1 MQMRSKSLAIVA
13 AGAGL
18 TLVLT
23 ACGGNSTSSGSSSGG
38 SGSSSAAAGASSGAT
53 VGVILPD
60 TKSSARWE
68 SQDRPLLEK
77 ALTAAGLKPL
87 IQNAEGDTT
96 KFSSI
101 ADQMITQGAKV
112 ILMANLSSES
122 GAAVQKKA
130 AEAGVVTIDYDRLT
144 LGGSAGYYVSF
155 DNTKVGELQGQGLVD
170 CLGSKSPAAII
181 QIDGSPTDNNATLF
195 KNGALKVLQPKYDSK
210 AYTLVGD
217 QAIQDWDNQ
226 LGGKTFEQLLTANGG
241 KVDGVLAANDGL
253 AGAIITVLQK
263 NGLNGTVPVTGQD
276 ATPAGLQAIL
286 RGDQCMTV
294 YKDVQKEAAAA
305 ADLAIALAN
314 GDTAKADA
322 KATGSTDDKTGNR
335 TVKSVL
341 LDPQSITKANVKDV
355 IAGGSVTKA
364 DICTGDVAALCT
376 AAGIS

>member
-1 MQMRSKSLAIVA
+1 MRSKSLALVA

-23 ACGGNSTSSGSSSGG
+23 ACGGNSTSSGSTSTSAG
-38 SGSSSAAAGASSGAT
+38 SGSSVSAGGSSGAK

-68 SQDRPLLEK
+68 SQDRPLLQK
-77 ALTAAGLKPL
+77 ALTAAGLTPI

-155 DNTKVGELQGQGLVD
+155 DNTKVGQLQGQGLVD
-170 CLGSKSPAAII
+170 CLGAKAPAAII
-181 QIDGSPTDNNATLF
+181 QINGSPTDNNATLF
-195 KNGALKVLQPKYDSK
+195 KNGALTVLKAKYDSG
-210 AYTLVGD
+210 AYKLAGD

-305 ADLAIALAN
+305 AALAIALAN

-322 KATGSTDDKTGNR
+322 KATASVKDDTGKR
-335 TVKSVL
+335 SVKSVL
-341 LDPQSITKANVKDV
+341 LDPQTITKANVKDV
-355 IAGGSVTKA
+355 IAGGSVTA
-364 DICTGDVAALCT
+364 AAICTGDVAALCKK
-376 AAGIS
+376 ADIS

>member
-1 MQMRSKSLAIVA
+1 MRSKSVALVA

-18 TLVLT
+18 TLVLA
-23 ACGGNSTSSGSSSGG
+23 ACGGNSASTGSSASPTG
-38 SGSSSAAAGASSGAT
+38 SAAAGGGSAAGAT

-68 SQDRPLLEK
+68 SQDRPLLQK
-77 ALTAAGLKPL
+77 ALTAAGLTPI

-112 ILMANLSSES
+112 IMMANLSSES

-144 LGGSAGYYVSF
+144 LGGSAKYYVSF
-155 DNTKVGELQGQGLVD
+155 DNTKVGELQGQGLLD
-170 CLGSKSPAAII
+170 CLGSKTGAQII
-181 QIDGSPTDNNATLF
+181 QINGSPTDNNATLF
-195 KNGALKVLQPKYDSK
+195 KNGAVKVLQPKYDSG
-210 AYTLVGD
+210 AYKLVGD
-217 QAIQDWDNQ
+217 QAIQGWDNQ

-263 NGLNGTVPVTGQD
+263 NSLNGKVAVTGQD
-276 ATPAGLQAIL
+276 ATAAGLQSIL
-286 RGDQCMTV
+286 RGDQCMSV

-305 ADLAIALAN
+305 AELAIDLAS
-314 GDTAKADA
+314 GDNAKADA
-322 KATGSTDDKTGNR
+322 LATAKSADPTGNR
-335 TVKSVL
+335 QVSSVL
-341 LDPQSITKANVKDV
+341 LTPQTITKANVRDV
-355 IAGGSVTKA
+355 LAGGSVTKA
-364 DICTGDVAALCT
+364 ELCTGDVAALCT

>member
-1 MQMRSKSLAIVA
+1 MRSKSVALVA

-18 TLVLT
+18 TLVLA
-23 ACGGNSTSSGSSSGG
+23 ACGGNSASTGSSASPTG
-38 SGSSSAAAGASSGAT
+38 SAAAGSGSAAGAT

-68 SQDRPLLEK
+68 SQDRPLLQK
-77 ALTAAGLKPL
+77 ALTAAGLTPI

-112 ILMANLSSES
+112 IMMANLSSES

-144 LGGSAGYYVSF
+144 LGGSAKYYVSF
-155 DNTKVGELQGQGLVD
+155 DNTKVGELQGQGLLD
-170 CLGSKSPAAII
+170 CLGSKTGAQII
-181 QIDGSPTDNNATLF
+181 QINGSPTDNNATLF
-195 KNGALKVLQPKYDSK
+195 KNGAVKVLQSKYDSG
-210 AYTLVGD
+210 AYKLVGD
-217 QAIQDWDNQ
+217 QAIQGWDNQ

-263 NGLNGTVPVTGQD
+263 NSLNGKVAVTGQD
-276 ATPAGLQAIL
+276 ATAAGLQSIL
-286 RGDQCMTV
+286 RGDQCMSV

-305 ADLAIALAN
+305 AELAIDLAS

-322 KATGSTDDKTGNR
+322 LATAKSADPTGNR
-335 TVKSVL
+335 QVSSVL
-341 LDPQSITKANVKDV
+341 LTPQTITKANVRDV
-355 IAGGSVTKA
+355 LAGGSITKA
-364 DICTGDVAALCT
+364 DLCTGDVAALCT

>member
-1 MQMRSKSLAIVA
+1 MRSKSVALVA

-18 TLVLT
+18 TLVLA
-23 ACGGNSTSSGSSSGG
+23 ACGGNSASTGSSASPTG
-38 SGSSSAAAGASSGAT
+38 SAAAGSGSAAGAT

-68 SQDRPLLEK
+68 SQDRPLLQK
-77 ALTAAGLKPL
+77 ALTAAGLTPI

-112 ILMANLSSES
+112 IMMANLSSES

-144 LGGSAGYYVSF
+144 LGGSAKYYVSF
-155 DNTKVGELQGQGLVD
+155 DNTKVGELQGQGLLD
-170 CLGSKSPAAII
+170 CLGSKTGAQII
-181 QIDGSPTDNNATLF
+181 QINGSPTDNNATLF
-195 KNGALKVLQPKYDSK
+195 KNGAVKVLQPKYDSG
-210 AYTLVGD
+210 AYKLVGD
-217 QAIQDWDNQ
+217 QAIQGWDNQ

-263 NGLNGTVPVTGQD
+263 NSLNGKVAVTGQD
-276 ATPAGLQAIL
+276 ATAAGLQSIL
-286 RGDQCMTV
+286 RGDQCMSV

-305 ADLAIALAN
+305 AELAIDLAN

-322 KATGSTDDKTGNR
+322 LATAKSADPTGNR
-335 TVKSVL
+335 QVSSVL
-341 LDPQSITKANVKDV
+341 LTPQTITKANVRDV
-355 IAGGSVTKA
+355 LAGGSVTKA
-364 DICTGDVAALCT
+364 ELCTGDVAALCT

>member
-1 MQMRSKSLAIVA
+1 MRSKSVALVA

-18 TLVLT
+18 TLVLA
-23 ACGGNSTSSGSSSGG
+23 ACGGNSASTGSSASPTG
-38 SGSSSAAAGASSGAT
+38 SAAAGGGRAAGAT

-68 SQDRPLLEK
+68 SQDRPLLQK
-77 ALTAAGLKPL
+77 ALTAAGLTPI

-112 ILMANLSSES
+112 IMMANLSSES

-144 LGGSAGYYVSF
+144 LGGSAKYYVSF
-155 DNTKVGELQGQGLVD
+155 DNTKVGELQGQGLLD
-170 CLGSKSPAAII
+170 CLGSKTGAQII
-181 QIDGSPTDNNATLF
+181 QINGSPTDNNATLF
-195 KNGALKVLQPKYDSK
+195 KNGAVKVLQPKYDSG
-210 AYTLVGD
+210 AYKLVGD
-217 QAIQDWDNQ
+217 QAIQGWDNQ

-263 NGLNGTVPVTGQD
+263 NSLNGKVAVTGQD
-276 ATPAGLQAIL
+276 ATAAGLQSIL
-286 RGDQCMTV
+286 RGDQCMSV

-305 ADLAIALAN
+305 AELAIDLAS
-314 GDTAKADA
+314 GDNAKADA
-322 KATGSTDDKTGNR
+322 LATAKSADPTGNR
-335 TVKSVL
+335 QVSSVL
-341 LDPQSITKANVKDV
+341 LTPQAITKANVRDV
-355 IAGGSVTKA
+355 LAGGSVTKA
-364 DICTGDVAALCT
+364 ELCTGDVAALCT

>member
-1 MQMRSKSLAIVA
+1 MRSKSVALVA

-18 TLVLT
+18 TLVLA
-23 ACGGNSTSSGSSSGG
+23 ACGGNSASTGSSASPTG
-38 SGSSSAAAGASSGAT
+38 SAAAGSGSAAGAT

-68 SQDRPLLEK
+68 SQDRPLLQK
-77 ALTAAGLKPL
+77 ALTAAGLTPI

-112 ILMANLSSES
+112 IMMANLSSES

-144 LGGSAGYYVSF
+144 LGGSAKYYVSF
-155 DNTKVGELQGQGLVD
+155 DNTKVGELQGQGLLD
-170 CLGSKSPAAII
+170 CLGSKTGAQII
-181 QIDGSPTDNNATLF
+181 QINGSPTDNNATLF
-195 KNGALKVLQPKYDSK
+195 KNGAVKVLQPKYDSG
-210 AYTLVGD
+210 AYKLVGD
-217 QAIQDWDNQ
+217 QAIQGWDNQ

-263 NGLNGTVPVTGQD
+263 NSLNGKVAVTGQD
-276 ATPAGLQAIL
+276 ATAAGLQSIL
-286 RGDQCMTV
+286 RGDQCMSV

-305 ADLAIALAN
+305 AELAIDLAS

-322 KATGSTDDKTGNR
+322 LATAKSADPTGNR
-335 TVKSVL
+335 QVSSVL
-341 LDPQSITKANVKDV
+341 LTPQTITKANVRDV
-355 IAGGSVTKA
+355 LAGGSVTKA
-364 DICTGDVAALCT
+364 DLCTGDVAALCT

>member
-1 MQMRSKSLAIVA
+1 MRSKSVALVA

-18 TLVLT
+18 TLVLA
-23 ACGGNSTSSGSSSGG
+23 ACGGNSASTGSSASPTG
-38 SGSSSAAAGASSGAT
+38 SAAAGGGSAAGAT

-68 SQDRPLLEK
+68 SQDRPLLQK
-77 ALTAAGLKPL
+77 ALTAAGLTPI

-112 ILMANLSSES
+112 IMMANLSSES

-144 LGGSAGYYVSF
+144 LGGSAKYYVSF
-155 DNTKVGELQGQGLVD
+155 DNTKVGELQGQGLLD
-170 CLGSKSPAAII
+170 CLGSKTGAQII
-181 QIDGSPTDNNATLF
+181 QINGSPTDNNATLF
-195 KNGALKVLQPKYDSK
+195 KNGAVKVLQPKYDSG
-210 AYTLVGD
+210 AYKLVGD
-217 QAIQDWDNQ
+217 QAIQGWDNQ

-263 NGLNGTVPVTGQD
+263 NSLNGKVAVTGQD
-276 ATPAGLQAIL
+276 ATAAGLQSIL
-286 RGDQCMTV
+286 RGDQCMSV

-305 ADLAIALAN
+305 AELAIDLAS

-322 KATGSTDDKTGNR
+322 LATAKSADPTGNR
-335 TVKSVL
+335 QVSSVL
-341 LDPQSITKANVKDV
+341 LTPQTITKANVRDV
-355 IAGGSVTKA
+355 LAGGSITKA
-364 DICTGDVAALCT
+364 DLCTGDVAALCT

>member
-1 MQMRSKSLAIVA
+1 MRSKSVALVA

-18 TLVLT
+18 TLVLA
-23 ACGGNSTSSGSSSGG
+23 ACGGNSASTGSSANPTG
-38 SGSSSAAAGASSGAT
+38 SAAAGSGSAAGAT

-68 SQDRPLLEK
+68 SQDRPLLQK
-77 ALTAAGLKPL
+77 ALTAAGLTPI

-112 ILMANLSSES
+112 IMMANLSSES

-144 LGGSAGYYVSF
+144 LGGSAKYYVSF
-155 DNTKVGELQGQGLVD
+155 DNTKVGELQGQGLLD
-170 CLGSKSPAAII
+170 CLGSKTGAQII
-181 QIDGSPTDNNATLF
+181 QINGSPTDNNATLF
-195 KNGALKVLQPKYDSK
+195 KNGAVKVLQPKYDSG
-210 AYTLVGD
+210 AYKLVGD
-217 QAIQDWDNQ
+217 QAIQGWDNQ

-263 NGLNGTVPVTGQD
+263 NSLNGKVAVTGQD
-276 ATPAGLQAIL
+276 ATAAGLQSIL
-286 RGDQCMTV
+286 RGDQCMSV

-305 ADLAIALAN
+305 AELAIDLAS

-322 KATGSTDDKTGNR
+322 LATAKSADPTGNR
-335 TVKSVL
+335 QVSSVL
-341 LDPQSITKANVKDV
+341 LTPQTITKANVRDV
-355 IAGGSVTKA
+355 LAGGSVTKA
-364 DICTGDVAALCT
+364 DLCTGDVAALCT

>member
-1 MQMRSKSLAIVA
+1 MRSKSVALVA

-18 TLVLT
+18 TLVLA
-23 ACGGNSTSSGSSSGG
+23 ACGGNSASTGSSASPTG
-38 SGSSSAAAGASSGAT
+38 SAAAGGGSAAGAT

-68 SQDRPLLEK
+68 SQDRPLLQK
-77 ALTAAGLKPL
+77 ALTAAGLTPI

-112 ILMANLSSES
+112 IMMANLSSES

-144 LGGSAGYYVSF
+144 LGGSAKYYVSF
-155 DNTKVGELQGQGLVD
+155 DNTKVGELQGQGLLD
-170 CLGSKSPAAII
+170 CLGSKTGAQII
-181 QIDGSPTDNNATLF
+181 QINGSPTDNNATLF
-195 KNGALKVLQPKYDSK
+195 KNGAVKVLQPKYDSG
-210 AYTLVGD
+210 AYKLVGD
-217 QAIQDWDNQ
+217 QAIQGWDNQ

-263 NGLNGTVPVTGQD
+263 NSLNGKVAVTGQD
-276 ATPAGLQAIL
+276 ATAAGLQSIL
-286 RGDQCMTV
+286 RGDQCMSV

-305 ADLAIALAN
+305 AELAIDLAS
-314 GDTAKADA
+314 GDNAKADA
-322 KATGSTDDKTGNR
+322 LATAKSADPTGNR
-335 TVKSVL
+335 QVSSVL
-341 LDPQSITKANVKDV
+341 LTPQAITKANVRDV
-355 IAGGSVTKA
+355 LAGGSVTKA
-364 DICTGDVAALCT
+364 ELCTGDVAALCT

>member
-1 MQMRSKSLAIVA
+1 MRSKSLALVA

-23 ACGGNSTSSGSSSGG
+23 ACGGNSTSAGSTSGSSG
-38 SGSSSAAAGASSGAT
+38 SSAAAGASSGAT

-68 SQDRPLLEK
+68 SQDRPLLQK
-77 ALTAAGLKPL
+77 ALTDAGLTPI

-170 CLGSKSPAAII
+170 CLGSKSPASII

-253 AGAIITVLQK
+253 AGAVITVLQK
-263 NGLNGTVPVTGQD
+263 NGLNGKVPVTGQD

-305 ADLAIALAN
+305 ADLAIALAS

-322 KATGSTDDKTGNR
+322 KATGSTQDKTGNR

-355 IAGGSVTKA
+355 IAGGSVKAA

>member
-1 MQMRSKSLAIVA
+1 MRSKSVALVA

-18 TLVLT
+18 TLVLA
-23 ACGGNSTSSGSSSGG
+23 ACGGNSASTGSSASPTG
-38 SGSSSAAAGASSGAT
+38 SAAAGSGSAAGAT

-68 SQDRPLLEK
+68 SQDRPLLQK
-77 ALTAAGLKPL
+77 ALTAAGLTPI

-112 ILMANLSSES
+112 IMMANLSSES

-144 LGGSAGYYVSF
+144 LGGSAKYYVSF
-155 DNTKVGELQGQGLVD
+155 DNTKVGELQGQGLLD
-170 CLGSKSPAAII
+170 CLGSKTGAQII
-181 QIDGSPTDNNATLF
+181 QINGSPTDNNATLF
-195 KNGALKVLQPKYDSK
+195 KNGAVKVLQPKYDSG
-210 AYTLVGD
+210 AYKLVGD
-217 QAIQDWDNQ
+217 QAIQGWDNQ

-241 KVDGVLAANDGL
+241 RVDGVLAANDGL

-263 NGLNGTVPVTGQD
+263 NSLNGKVAVTGQD
-276 ATPAGLQAIL
+276 ATAAGLQSIL
-286 RGDQCMTV
+286 RGDQCMSV

-305 ADLAIALAN
+305 AELAIDLAS

-322 KATGSTDDKTGNR
+322 LATAKSADPTGNR
-335 TVKSVL
+335 QVSSVL
-341 LDPQSITKANVKDV
+341 LTPQTITKANVRDV
-355 IAGGSVTKA
+355 LAGGSVTKA
-364 DICTGDVAALCT
+364 DLCTGDVAALCT

>member
-1 MQMRSKSLAIVA
+1 MRSKSSALV
-13 AGAGL
+13 AGAASL
-18 TLVLT
+18 TLLLT
-23 ACGGNSTSSGSSSGG
+23 ACGGNSASSGSSASTSAGT
-38 SGSSSAAAGASSGAT
+38 SASSSAGSSSGAT

-60 TKSSARWE
+60 TKSSARYE
-68 SQDRPLLEK
+68 SQDRPLLQK
-77 ALTAAGLKPL
+77 ALTDAGLTP
-87 IQNAEGDTT
+87 IIENAEGDTT

-101 ADQMITQGAKV
+101 ADNMITQGAKV
-112 ILMANLSSES
+112 ILMSNLSSES

-144 LGGSAGYYVSF
+144 LGGSADYYVSF

-170 CLGSKSPAAII
+170 CLGAKTPAQII

-195 KNGALKVLQPKYDSK
+195 KNGALSVLQAKYD
-210 AYTLVGD
+210 AGEYTLAGD
-217 QAIQDWDNQ
+217 QAIPEWDNQ

-253 AGAIITVLQK
+253 AGAVITVLQK

-276 ATPAGLQAIL
+276 ATPEGLQAIL

-294 YKDVQKEAAAA
+294 YKDVKKEADAAA
-305 ADLAIALAN
+305 ELAIALAG
-314 GDTAKADA
+314 GDTAAADA
-322 KATGSTDDKTGNR
+322 LATSSVSDATGGR
-335 TVKSVL
+335 EVASVL
-341 LDPQSITKANVKDV
+341 LQPETITKDNVSAV
-355 IAGGSVTKA
+355 IDGGSVSAA

>member
-1 MQMRSKSLAIVA
+1 MRSKSVALVA

-18 TLVLT
+18 TLVLA
-23 ACGGNSTSSGSSSGG
+23 ACGGNSASTGSSASPTG
-38 SGSSSAAAGASSGAT
+38 SAAAGSGSAAGAT

-68 SQDRPLLEK
+68 SQDRPLLQK
-77 ALTAAGLKPL
+77 ALTAAGLTPI

-112 ILMANLSSES
+112 IMMANLSSES

-144 LGGSAGYYVSF
+144 LGGSAKYYVSF
-155 DNTKVGELQGQGLVD
+155 DNTKVGELQGQGLLD
-170 CLGSKSPAAII
+170 CLGSKTGAQII
-181 QIDGSPTDNNATLF
+181 QINGSPTDNNATLF
-195 KNGALKVLQPKYDSK
+195 KNGAVKVLQPKYDSG
-210 AYTLVGD
+210 AYKLVGD
-217 QAIQDWDNQ
+217 QAIQGWDNQ

-263 NGLNGTVPVTGQD
+263 NSLNGKVAVTGQD
-276 ATPAGLQAIL
+276 ATAAGLQSIL
-286 RGDQCMTV
+286 RGDQCMSV

-305 ADLAIALAN
+305 AELAIDLAS

-322 KATGSTDDKTGNR
+322 LATAKSADPTGNR
-335 TVKSVL
+335 QVSSVL
-341 LDPQSITKANVKDV
+341 LTPQTITKANVRDV
-355 IAGGSVTKA
+355 LAGGSITKA
-364 DICTGDVAALCT
+364 DLCTGDVAALCT

>member
-1 MQMRSKSLAIVA
+1 MRSKSVALVA

-18 TLVLT
+18 TLVLA
-23 ACGGNSTSSGSSSGG
+23 ACGGNSASTGSSASPTG
-38 SGSSSAAAGASSGAT
+38 SAAAGGGSAAGAT

-68 SQDRPLLEK
+68 SQDRPLLQK
-77 ALTAAGLKPL
+77 ALTAAGLTPI

-112 ILMANLSSES
+112 IMMANLSSES

-144 LGGSAGYYVSF
+144 LGGSAKYYVSF
-155 DNTKVGELQGQGLVD
+155 DNTKVGELQGQGLLD
-170 CLGSKSPAAII
+170 CLGSKTGAQII
-181 QIDGSPTDNNATLF
+181 QINGSPTDNNATLF
-195 KNGALKVLQPKYDSK
+195 KNGAVKVLQPKYDSG
-210 AYTLVGD
+210 AYKLVGD
-217 QAIQDWDNQ
+217 QAIQGWDNQ

-263 NGLNGTVPVTGQD
+263 NSLNGKVAVTGQD
-276 ATPAGLQAIL
+276 ATAAGLQSIL
-286 RGDQCMTV
+286 RGDQCMSV

-305 ADLAIALAN
+305 AELAIDLAS

-322 KATGSTDDKTGNR
+322 LATAKSADPTGNR
-335 TVKSVL
+335 QVSSVL
-341 LDPQSITKANVKDV
+341 LTPQTITKANVRDV
-355 IAGGSVTKA
+355 LAGGSVTKA
-364 DICTGDVAALCT
+364 ELCTGDVAALCT